1 MGVRAF
7 SPVSRKSEDWALAGS
22 RRMAKDERRRQLLD
36 TALAIVRDEGTEALT
51 LARLAERAG
60 VTKPIAYEHFGT
72 RAGLLI
78 ALFRDYDDRTTQAVR
93 AALASGGKTIEDV
106 AAILSAAY
114 IDTCLSMGPEVSAVF
129 DALSAG
135 EETGDFRRSFREFL
149 VGEFRRAF
157 APFVKLSGRS
167 GKAILLGFLGAAQ
180 TLAEEAAAGR
190 TSRAEAVSALSR
202 IMIGTLGRA

>member
-1 MGVRAF
+1 L
-7 SPVSRKSEDWALAGS
+7 ST
-22 RRMAKDERRRQLLD
+22 RMPKHERRRQLME
-36 TALAIVRDEGTEALT
+36 TALVIVREEGTEALT

-78 ALFRDYDDRTTQAVR
+78 ALFRDYDDRTTHAVR
-93 AALASGGKTIEDV
+93 AALASGGKSLQDV
-106 AAILSAAY
+106 ASILSTAY
-114 IDTCLSMGPEVSAVF
+114 IDCCLSMGPEVSAIF

-157 APFVKLSGRS
+157 APFVKVSNRS
-167 GKAILLGFLGAAQ
+167 GKAILLGLLGAAEV
-180 TLAEEAAAGR
+180 LAEEAAAGR

-202 IMIGTLGRA
+202 IMIGSLSRA